1 MKLMKIEKER
11 VISCRGIVKKLNTY
25 IKADKLLILYE
36 AGVQAAIRKEIA
48 AQFPKAAEFVVS
60 DTAPIKTFDNLEAV
74 VRFLYHSGC
83 QKDSVLLV
91 VGNRQVKEL
100 GGFIAASYYC
110 GIAYLYVPLTREASL
125 YDTSDSCGVD
135 LMGMPDVLQ
144 SCYAPC
150 MVFRDEAVFELS
162 YHDV

>member
-1 MKLMKIEKER
+1 MGWRRRLQRTQEGGHDGGNHQRTIQSFEK
-11 VISCRGIVKKLNTY
+11 T
-25 IKADKLLILYE
+25 DT
-36 AGVQAAIRKEIA
+36 IRKEIA

-60 DTAPIKTFDNLEAV
+60 DTAPIKTFDNLEVV